1 MVFPDA
7 TLPTNLNGGFA
18 TQDEFRE
25 YVMTRHQ
32 SGRWDSFIH
41 ARPSAVRVADYTGEA
56 LAKAFP
62 LVFPFGH
69 SGCAED
75 PAIVKLIA
83 LRKQKR
89 FFFSVEGKGIAKV
102 FTPPQ
107 TYMSWC
113 FIQSDSW
120 KHSHEEQGIQFS
132 ATASQLPPH

>member
-1 MVFPDA
+1 MENEITVTVVFPDG

-32 SGRWDSFIH
+32 SGQWDSYIH
-41 ARPSAVRVADYTGEA
+41 ARPSAVRVADYAGEA

-75 PAIVKLIA
+75 PAIAKLIVFHEKQCLLHKIVLEGLKFVTVL
-83 LRKQKR
+83 LR
-89 FFFSVEGKGIAKV
+89 
-102 FTPPQ
+102 
-107 TYMSWC
+107 
-113 FIQSDSW
+113 
-120 KHSHEEQGIQFS
+120 
-132 ATASQLPPH
+132 